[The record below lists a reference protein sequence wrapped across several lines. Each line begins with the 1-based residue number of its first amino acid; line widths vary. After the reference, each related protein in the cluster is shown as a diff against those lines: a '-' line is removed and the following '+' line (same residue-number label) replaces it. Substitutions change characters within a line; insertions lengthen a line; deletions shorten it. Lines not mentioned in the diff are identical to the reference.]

1 MLKLGPCLLRL
12 GGDKEQSWK
21 LLRDI
26 WSPWVLQFHR
36 IWLTVLLHYHLFSP
50 FLGDLP
56 VSAKYRFSEI
66 EQFLWTYRFSKHYY
80 MSLSLSQIRSLE
92 LWVLEALVAWK
103 GALCWCRG
111 LTLSTCSLAYIIS
124 CWLWCHFLGCN
135 CVEES
140 LSSYFPKTLTFTEL
154 RLRKFTSWK

>member
-1 MLKLGPCLLRL
+1 MLKLGPCLLRV
-12 GGDKEQSWK
+12 GGDKEQNWK

-26 WSPWVLQFHR
+26 WNPWVLQFHR

-56 VSAKYRFSEI
+56 VSANYRFSEI

-111 LTLSTCSLAYIIS
+111 LTLSMCSLAYIIS
-124 CWLWCHFLGCN
+124 CWLWC
-135 CVEES
+135 
-140 LSSYFPKTLTFTEL
+140 TLFGMQLWRGEFEFSFSQNIDFYWTE
-154 RLRKFTSWK
+154 T